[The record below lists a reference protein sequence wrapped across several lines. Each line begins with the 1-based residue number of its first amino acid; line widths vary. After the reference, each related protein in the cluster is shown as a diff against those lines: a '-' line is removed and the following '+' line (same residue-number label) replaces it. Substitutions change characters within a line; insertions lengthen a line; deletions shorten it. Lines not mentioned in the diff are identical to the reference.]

1 MRVQLNDEAIIQLEF
16 IMGRTGYTNK
26 QHCIQVMLSTIA
38 NNLRRS
44 GKDKTNKQVE
54 SK

>member
-1 MRVQLNDEAIIQLEF
+1 MRLQLNDEAITQLEF
-16 IMGRTGYTNK
+16 IMGRTGYANK

-44 GKDKTNKQVE
+44 GRSNTNKQAE